1 MKIIP
6 KIGFAV
12 ILHPFEENAEN
23 AQKIFENGKLSL
35 ISKKEVE
42 IVLADELIK
51 DLKSAI
57 KVGKHFKHADV
68 DVICLKLATW
78 SSDDLLLEILSQC
91 EVPYIFWTY
100 SHVHAGSL
108 CGGQQ
113 FNMIFKELGKECI
126 FVHGEDEIAIQ
137 KIVEYVQCVALRN
150 QLKKIKVGIIGGRTQ
165 GMLEV
170 ACDEFSVSEIMGPRI
185 ESIGFEEFHEI
196 TKKIPDDTAMK
207 AWEEIKTQ
215 VGKISIRDAEGISSI
230 KNYFVLKKI
239 IKIRQWIGLTIQ
251 CYPHHM
257 GEACLAFSLLANEG
271 IPGACE
277 GDINSL
283 ILMYILMNFSGEP
296 VHNIDL
302 LYFFKKE
309 NCLLGSHCGCG
320 SFKLA
325 SSPQAIELAHVRL
338 ANKGT
343 CVLFPS
349 RPGKVTMANLVGRK
363 GTYRMAVLEGIA
375 LETELI
381 FPGNPIKVKL
391 PISIQDFLNVVEEVG
406 LGHHWVIA
414 YGFHRSKL
422 MRLASLL
429 GIDFIT
435 F

>member
-12 ILHPFEENAEN
+12 IFHPFEENADM
-23 AQKIFENGKLSL
+23 AQEIFENGKAILT
-35 ISKKEVE
+35 SKKDLE
-42 IVLADELIK
+42 IVVADDLIK
-51 DLKSAI
+51 DLNSAI
-57 KVGKHFKHADV
+57 KVGRKFKQVGV
-68 DVICLKLATW
+68 DVACLKLATW
-78 SSDDLLLEILSQC
+78 SSDELLLEIFSEC

-100 SHVHAGSL
+100 SHLHAGSL

-126 FVHGEDEIAIQ
+126 FVYGEDERALQ
-137 KIVEYVQCVALRN
+137 KIMEYAQCVALRN
-150 QLKKIKVGIIGGRTQ
+150 QLKRIRLGQIGTRTQ

-170 ACDEFSVSEIMGPRI
+170 ACDEFSIREIIGPRV
-185 ESIGFEEFHEI
+185 ESIAFEKFREI
-196 TKKIPDDTAMK
+196 SKKFTDVMVMST
-207 AWEEIKTQ
+207 WEEIKSR
-215 VGKISIRDAEGISSI
+215 VGKISITDTDGIMAI
-230 KNYFVLKKI
+230 KNYFALKEI
-239 IKIRQWIGLTIQ
+239 IESGQWSGITIQ
-251 CYPHHM
+251 CYPSHM
-257 GEACLAFSLLANEG
+257 GEACLAFSLLADEG

-277 GDINSL
+277 GDLNSL
-283 ILMYILMNFSGEP
+283 ILMYILMKFSGEP

-302 LYFFKKE
+302 LYFFEQE

-325 SSPQAIELAHVRL
+325 SSPRAIELAHVRL

-349 RPGKVTMANLVGRK
+349 QTGKVTMANLVGRK
-363 GTYRMAVLEGIA
+363 GTYRMGVLEGVA

-381 FPGNPIKVKL
+381 FPGNPIKVRL
-391 PISIQDFLNVVEEVG
+391 PVSIPDFLNIVEEAG
-406 LGHHWVIA
+406 LGHHWIIA
-414 YGFHRSKL
+414 RGTHGSKL

-429 GIDFIT
+429 GIDLIT